1 MRLPALQS
9 QSQPEEED
17 EAEEDESEELG
28 HTEVYADYV
37 PSKCECRSC
46 PCPCPCMPGDP
57 QTTGRRPA
65 QPRPAS
71 GLLQGAQP
79 LVPWSSTDGPGGA
92 VRSPWS
98 GCNRTVHRPEVAA
111 GDGK

>member
-1 MRLPALQS
+1 MLGARTAPTVRLPALQS

-17 EAEEDESEELG
+17 EAEEDEAEELG

-37 PSKCECRSC
+37 PSKCECHLAPALRAEGA
-46 PCPCPCMPGDP
+46 P
-57 QTTGRRPA
+57 GRRPHS
-65 QPRPAS
+65 PTRPP
-71 GLLQGAQP
+71 G
-79 LVPWSSTDGPGGA
+79 PWSSADGRGGA

-98 GCNRTVHRPEVAA
+98 GCNRTAHRPELDS